1 MKTRQLKRLNIY
13 NVNNYKLKLN
23 NINQFGFNNNN
34 NNNIIS
40 NLNIS
45 KPKPVKQ
52 RLLLSTTLPLNTL
65 DNNSI
70 NKINP
75 HYKLSN
81 KIDWCPL
88 TREWSSG
95 KYFYNNSEYITTLN
109 YEKLIYELIQHYFN
123 GKTRSYL
130 LSLTSYKYSNNT
142 LIINLFYYKL
152 QVKKDSFNNNNNKNV
167 NHVLNTEWLSQLSL
181 DKLNARLSKLINKV
195 VKLKFTRIYY
205 PYLDSKIFSQYLA
218 ILLKSNSFYRIK
230 SILTNKFN
238 IGFNDNSNINPGNNY
253 DNISKLLNK
262 VFIKQLVYDT
272 GSMIDSNSELTSELK
287 PLNENNNNNITK
299 IAISNIFNNI
309 NKSNMIN
316 NYLKE
321 EDSQRLL
328 ASSAAALPTL
338 PPSGPPSRNIILTL
352 FLILLSYKNVSG
364 LSITLKGRMTRR
376 KSATRSRMS
385 QYTIGSFTNY
395 SPHLQLLRKQYNCNV
410 DIAKFTKSNNNGL
423 YTVKVSLA
431 HN

>member
-34 NNNIIS
+34 NIIS
-40 NLNIS
+40 DINIS

-65 DNNSI
+65 VNNSI
-70 NKINP
+70 NKINS

-81 KIDWCPL
+81 KIDWCPI

-152 QVKKDSFNNNNNKNV
+152 QVKKDSFNNNNNNKNV

-205 PYLDSKIFSQYLA
+205 PYLDSNIFSQYLA

-230 SILTNKFN
+230 SILTKKFN

-262 VFIKQLVYDT
+262 VFIKQLVSDT

-287 PLNENNNNNITK
+287 PLNEDNNNNNITK

-395 SPHLQLLRKQYNCNV
+395 SPHLLLLRKQYNCNV

-431 HN
+431 HK

>member
-23 NINQFGFNNNN
+23 NINQFGFNNNNN

-95 KYFYNNSEYITTLN
+95 KYFYNNSESITTLN

-167 NHVLNTEWLSQLSL
+167 NHVLNTE
-181 DKLNARLSKLINKV
+181 
-195 VKLKFTRIYY
+195 
-205 PYLDSKIFSQYLA
+205 
-218 ILLKSNSFYRIK
+218 
-230 SILTNKFN
+230 
-238 IGFNDNSNINPGNNY
+238 
-253 DNISKLLNK
+253 
-262 VFIKQLVYDT
+262 
-272 GSMIDSNSELTSELK
+272 
-287 PLNENNNNNITK
+287 
-299 IAISNIFNNI
+299 
-309 NKSNMIN
+309 
-316 NYLKE
+316 
-321 EDSQRLL
+321 
-328 ASSAAALPTL
+328 
-338 PPSGPPSRNIILTL
+338 
-352 FLILLSYKNVSG
+352 
-364 LSITLKGRMTRR
+364 
-376 KSATRSRMS
+376 
-385 QYTIGSFTNY
+385 
-395 SPHLQLLRKQYNCNV
+395 
-410 DIAKFTKSNNNGL
+410 
-423 YTVKVSLA
+423 
-431 HN
+431 